1 MSILI
6 ENASTFDRAIYFA
19 RGHFD
24 LEEFKKAAQ
33 AYAGQSLSHFDEPE
47 QLWWRSIPSRDDEY
61 RTYYHDAEAKSR
73 GAFRVTVMARY

>member
-33 AYAGQSLSHFDEPE
+33 AYAGQSLS
-47 QLWWRSIPSRDDEY
+47 QLLNLITITDALPGMPTRLSARHWRFYSLKD
-61 RTYYHDAEAKSR
+61 TYKIQ
-73 GAFRVTVMARY
+73 TV